1 MNGDGSEA
9 AAILPRPGGATIA
22 YRRLDG
28 REPGVMFLGGFR
40 SDMTGT
46 KAIALEAACR
56 AAGRTFVRFDYSGH
70 GESSGDFLDGT
81 IGSWRDDA
89 VAVLD
94 EAAVGRQVLV
104 GSSMGGWIMLLAALA
119 RPERIAGLVGIAAAP
134 DFTEDLMWN
143 RYGED
148 MREELKEKGVI
159 HVPSDYDD
167 EDYPDRLPA
176 DRGGTPPSP
185 VAPAHRDPLP
195 DQAVARQ
202 ARPGRAVDDG
212 VAHRRTG
219 AERRCPGVP
228 RAGRRSQAGAG
239 AGSRP
244 DLGLGGRALH
254 LGRELTPAWRHP
266 TGARPDPGAT

>member
-1 MNGDGSEA
+1 MKADGPET
-9 AAILPRPGGATIA
+9 AAILSRPGGATIA

-28 REPGVMFLGGFR
+28 SEPGVMFMGGFR

-46 KAIALEAACR
+46 KAMTLEAACR
-56 AAGRTFVRFDYSGH
+56 AAGRAFVRFDYSGH
-70 GESSGDFLDGT
+70 GQSSGDFMEGT

-94 EAAVGRQVLV
+94 EAARGRQVLV

-148 MREELKEKGVI
+148 MREELKAKGVI

-167 EDYPDRLPA
+167 GDYPIAYRLIEEGRRHLLLRRPIPIHCPI
-176 DRGGTPPSP
+176 RLLHGK
-185 VAPAHRDPLP
+185 RD
-195 DQAVARQ
+195 
-202 ARPGRAVDDG
+202 VD
-212 VAHRRTG
+212 VPWMTASRI
-219 AERRCPGVP
+219 AERVLSEDVRVFLVP
-228 RAGRRSQAGAG
+228 DGDHRLAREQDLARIWASVDELCAS
-239 AGSRP
+239 AGS
-244 DLGLGGRALH
+244 
-254 LGRELTPAWRHP
+254 
-266 TGARPDPGAT
+266 

>member
-9 AAILPRPGGATIA
+9 ATILSRPGGAAIA

-46 KAIALEAACR
+46 KATALEAACH
-56 AAGRTFVRFDYSGH
+56 AAGRAFVRFDYSGH
-70 GESSGDFLDGT
+70 GDSSGDFLDGT

-94 EAAVGRQVLV
+94 EVTRGRQVLV

-119 RPERIAGLVGIAAAP
+119 RPERVAGLVGVAAAP

-148 MREELKEKGVI
+148 MREALKEKGVI
-159 HVPSDYDD
+159 QVPSDYDD
-167 EDYPDRLPA
+167 ENYPIAYRLIEE
-176 DRGGTPPSP
+176 
-185 VAPAHRDPLP
+185 
-195 DQAVARQ
+195 
-202 ARPGRAVDDG
+202 GR
-212 VAHRRTG
+212 
-219 AERRCPGVP
+219 
-228 RAGRRSQAGAG
+228 
-239 AGSRP
+239 
-244 DLGLGGRALH
+244 LH
-254 LGRELTPAWRHP
+254 LLLRRPIAIHCPIRLLHGKQDQDVPWMTSSRIAEQVLSGDVRVFLVPDGDHRLARERDLALIWASVDELCTSAES
-266 TGARPDPGAT
+266 

>member
-1 MNGDGSEA
+1 MKADGPET
-9 AAILPRPGGATIA
+9 AAILSRPGGATIA

-28 REPGVMFLGGFR
+28 SEPGVMFMGGFR

-46 KAIALEAACR
+46 KAMTLEAACR
-56 AAGRTFVRFDYSGH
+56 AAGRAFVRFDYSGH
-70 GESSGDFLDGT
+70 GQSSGDFMEGT

-94 EAAVGRQVLV
+94 EAARGRQVLV

-148 MREELKEKGVI
+148 MREELKAKGVI

-167 EDYPDRLPA
+167 EDYPIAYRLIEEGRRHLLLRRPIPIHCPI
-176 DRGGTPPSP
+176 RLLHGK
-185 VAPAHRDPLP
+185 RD
-195 DQAVARQ
+195 
-202 ARPGRAVDDG
+202 VD
-212 VAHRRTG
+212 VPWMTASRI
-219 AERRCPGVP
+219 AERVLSEDVRVFLVP
-228 RAGRRSQAGAG
+228 DGDHRLAREQDLARIWALVDELCAS
-239 AGSRP
+239 AGS
-244 DLGLGGRALH
+244 
-254 LGRELTPAWRHP
+254 
-266 TGARPDPGAT
+266 

>member
-9 AAILPRPGGATIA
+9 AAILSRPGGATIA

-46 KAIALEAACR
+46 KATALEAACR
-56 AAGRTFVRFDYSGH
+56 AAGRAFVRFDYSGH
-70 GESSGDFLDGT
+70 GDSSGDFLDGT

-89 VAVLD
+89 VAMLD

-119 RPERIAGLVGIAAAP
+119 RPERVAGLVGVAAAP

-148 MREELKEKGVI
+148 MREELKEKGV
-159 HVPSDYDD
+159 HLRTF
-167 EDYPDRLPA
+167 RL
-176 DRGGTPPSP
+176 
-185 VAPAHRDPLP
+185 
-195 DQAVARQ
+195 
-202 ARPGRAVDDG
+202 
-212 VAHRRTG
+212 
-219 AERRCPGVP
+219 
-228 RAGRRSQAGAG
+228 
-239 AGSRP
+239 
-244 DLGLGGRALH
+244 
-254 LGRELTPAWRHP
+254 
-266 TGARPDPGAT
+266 